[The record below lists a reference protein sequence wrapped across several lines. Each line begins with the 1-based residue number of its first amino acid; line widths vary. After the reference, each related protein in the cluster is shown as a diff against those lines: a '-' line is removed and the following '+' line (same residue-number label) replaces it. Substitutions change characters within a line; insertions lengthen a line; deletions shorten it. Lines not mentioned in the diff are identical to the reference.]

1 MYPGRDLQMPM
12 QIGLDE
18 LLSMLLARV
27 DGMAVDSENQ
37 KSRFNIM
44 FRILYKKGLI
54 SDQDVLDSVKEEHR
68 ILKELGMI
76 DQEPSHEALEN
87 AARGI
92 LLWVRSDTDAIKR
105 TMEEYEK
112 RVSDAM
118 SKQQKPKIDVAP
130 AAILGQLDRLGG
142 QQGGGKKLII

>member
-1 MYPGRDLQMPM
+1 M

-27 DGMAVDSENQ
+27 DGMAIDAENQ

-44 FRILYKKGLI
+44 FRILYKKGVF
-54 SDQDVLDSVKEEHR
+54 SDQDVLDSVREEHR

-76 DQEPSHEALEN
+76 EELPSNEALEN
-87 AARGI
+87 VAKGL
-92 LLWVRSDTDAIKR
+92 LLWLKGDVAAIRK

-112 RVSDAM
+112 RVSDAVA
-118 SKQQKPKIDVAP
+118 KQQKPKIDVAP
-130 AAILGQLDRLGG
+130 AAVLGQLDRLGA
-142 QQGGGKKLII
+142 QQQGGKKLIL